1 MKMNGET
8 EESGAIRV
16 GNAASASGERR
27 RILVVKVGGSLMDK
41 VSSVIATLKSAA
53 QSPDCAF
60 DKIVLVPGGGIF
72 ADEIRSM
79 NADDETSHWLAVLAM
94 EKFGYLISAL
104 GVPATDSLSDCIADF
119 ADADTCRGSSCGGK
133 TLVLLP
139 YKPVREYDPLPH
151 SWDITSDSIAA
162 WAASEL
168 SERLK
173 PGFGGDCRVSLLLL
187 KSVDGIMRRDTNT
200 NTTSA
205 INTTHTAPAPDTA
218 ACGAPASDAAENSE
232 IIPEICGIRE
242 GERFEE
248 VDPFC
253 IPLILKSGIDG
264 YILNARK
271 PELLAAFILGRNFGG
286 THIHRHP

>member
-1 MKMNGET
+1 MNGEA
-8 EESGAIRV
+8 EGSGAIRG

-53 QSPDCAF
+53 DSPNCAF

-94 EKFGYLISAL
+94 EKFGYIISAL
-104 GVPATDSLSDCIADF
+104 GVPATDSLSDCTADF
-119 ADADTCRGSSCGGK
+119 ADADTCRGSSRGGK

-168 SERLK
+168 SERL
-173 PGFGGDCRVSLLLL
+173 GGDFRVSLLLL
-187 KSVDGIMRRDTNT
+187 KSVDGIMRRDTNTNT

-253 IPLILKSGIDG
+253 IPLILKSEIDG

>member
-1 MKMNGET
+1 MNGEA
-8 EESGAIRV
+8 EVSGAIR
-16 GNAASASGERR
+16 GDNAASASGERR

-104 GVPATDSLSDCIADF
+104 GVPATDSLSDCTADF
-119 ADADTCRGSSCGGK
+119 ADADTCRDSSRGGK

-168 SERLK
+168 SERL
-173 PGFGGDCRVSLLLL
+173 GGDFRVSLLLL

-200 NTTSA
+200 TSA
-205 INTTHTAPAPDTA
+205 INTTHTAPAPDTC

>member
-1 MKMNGET
+1 MN
-8 EESGAIRV
+8 EEAKGSGTIRGV
-16 GNAASASGERR
+16 NAMSASVASGERR

-104 GVPATDSLSDCIADF
+104 GIPATDSLSDCIADF

-162 WAASEL
+162 WVASEL
-168 SERLK
+168 SERL
-173 PGFGGDCRVSLLLL
+173 GGDCRVSLLLL

-271 PELLAAFILGRNFGG
+271 PDLLTAFILGRNFCG
-286 THIHRHP
+286 THIRRYP

>member
-1 MKMNGET
+1 MKMNGEA
-8 EESGAIRV
+8 EGSGAIR
-16 GNAASASGERR
+16 GDNAASASGERR

-104 GVPATDSLSDCIADF
+104 GIPATDSLSDCIADF

-162 WAASEL
+162 WVASEL
-168 SERLK
+168 SERL
-173 PGFGGDCRVSLLLL
+173 GGDCRVSLLLL

-271 PELLAAFILGRNFGG
+271 PELLTAFILGRNFGG

>member
-1 MKMNGET
+1 MN
-8 EESGAIRV
+8 EEEKGSGAIRE
-16 GNAASASGERR
+16 GNAASASVASGERR

-60 DKIVLVPGGGIF
+60 DKIILVPGGGIF
-72 ADEIRSM
+72 ADEIRGM

-104 GVPATDSLSDCIADF
+104 GIPATDSLADCIADF
-119 ADADTCRGSSCGGK
+119 GDAGTCRGSSCGGK

-139 YKPVREYDPLPH
+139 YKPMREYDTLPH

-168 SERLK
+168 SERLSA
-173 PGFGGDCRVSLLLL
+173 GDCRVSLLLL
-187 KSVDGIMRRDTNT
+187 KSVDGIMRRDT
-200 NTTSA
+200 A
-205 INTTHTAPAPDTA
+205 AP
-218 ACGAPASDAAENSE
+218 CGAPASDAAENSETNPPIIPE

-271 PELLAAFILGRNFGG
+271 PDLLTAFILGRNFCG
-286 THIHRHP
+286 THIRRYP

>member
-1 MKMNGET
+1 MNGET
-8 EESGAIRV
+8 EGSGAIR
-16 GNAASASGERR
+16 GDNAASASGERR

-104 GVPATDSLSDCIADF
+104 GVPSTDSLADCIADF
-119 ADADTCRGSSCGGK
+119 ADADTCRGSSCCGK

-139 YKPVREYDPLPH
+139 YKPMREHDPLPH

-200 NTTSA
+200 TSA
-205 INTTHTAPAPDTA
+205 INTTRTTPAPIPDTA

-271 PELLAAFILGRNFGG
+271 PELLTAFILGRNFGG

>member
-1 MKMNGET
+1 MNGEA
-8 EESGAIRV
+8 EGSGAIRG
-16 GNAASASGERR
+16 GNAASASGGRR

-53 QSPDCAF
+53 DSPNCAF

-104 GVPATDSLSDCIADF
+104 GIPAVDKLSDCVSA
-119 ADADTCRGSSCGGK
+119 GGK

-168 SERLK
+168 SERL
-173 PGFGGDCRVSLLLL
+173 GGDFRVSLLLL

-205 INTTHTAPAPDTA
+205 INTTHTAPAIAPATA

-271 PELLAAFILGRNFGG
+271 PELLTAFILGRNFGG

>member
-8 EESGAIRV
+8 EESGAIR
-16 GNAASASGERR
+16 GDNAASASGERR

-104 GVPATDSLSDCIADF
+104 GVPAVDKLSDCVSA
-119 ADADTCRGSSCGGK
+119 GGK
-133 TLVLLP
+133 ILVLLP
-139 YKPVREYDPLPH
+139 YKPMREYDPLPH

-168 SERLK
+168 SERL
-173 PGFGGDCRVSLLLL
+173 GGDCRVSLLLL
-187 KSVDGIMRRDTNT
+187 KSVDGIMRRDTHT
-200 NTTSA
+200 N
-205 INTTHTAPAPDTA
+205 TAPAPDTA

-271 PELLAAFILGRNFGG
+271 PELLTAFILGRNFGG